1 MFHVKHIIFCLQE
14 QIIEINLQKTKLAY
28 LIYITH
34 IKSNI
39 KVVNNVSRETSYTIH
54 YNRKIIIY

>member
-34 IKSNI
+34 IKFNI
-39 KVVNNVSRETSYTIH
+39 KVVNNVSRETLYIIH
-54 YNRKIIIY
+54 SNRKIIIY

>member
-14 QIIEINLQKTKLAY
+14 QIIEINLQKIKLAY

-39 KVVNNVSRETSYTIH
+39 KVVNNVSRETLYTIH
-54 YNRKIIIY
+54 YNQKIII

>member
-39 KVVNNVSRETSYTIH
+39 KVVNNVSRETLYTIH
-54 YNRKIIIY
+54 YNQKIIIY